1 MNSENNHE
9 IDQNFLMYKAFK
21 LLLEKRPAELYDSI
35 GDEGFEEIAN
45 FLTKI
50 SPEDRLN
57 PSAMVEHIGEYCY
70 QPGNEVLKKWYLKSY
85 NSIAQEDIQAVLK
98 KTGDA
103 GDRPSMTSSPNT
115 IVTEEVL
122 QICEYMQHWAMEL
135 LKQNQQKREPELMER
150 LAELLGGS
158 ENALIWLN
166 SPHPVLDNRTPESYV
181 QEGKLE
187 VLEYFIQ
194 AIETGQPS

>member
-1 MNSENNHE
+1 MNTENNHE
-9 IDQNFLMYKAFK
+9 INRNLLMCEAFR
-21 LLLEKRPAELYDSI
+21 LLLEQPPEELYDSI
-35 GDEGFEEIAN
+35 GEAGFQEIAN

-57 PSAMVEHIGEYCY
+57 HSAMVEHIAEYCY
-70 QPGNEVLKKWYLKSY
+70 RPGNEVLKKWYLKSY
-85 NSIAQEDIQAVLK
+85 NSIAPEDIQAVLK

-103 GDRPSMTSSPNT
+103 GDRPSMTSLPNSE
-115 IVTEEVL
+115 VAEEVV
-122 QICEYMQHWAMEL
+122 QICEDMQHWAMEF
-135 LKQNQQKREPELMER
+135 LKQNQQKCEPELMER

-166 SPHPVLDNRTPESYV
+166 SPHPVLNSRTPESYV

-187 VLEYFIQ
+187 VLEYFIH

>member
-1 MNSENNHE
+1 MNNENNHE
-9 IDQNFLMYKAFK
+9 INRNRLMCEAFR
-21 LLLEKRPAELYDSI
+21 LLLEQPPAELYDSI
-35 GDEGFEEIAN
+35 GEAGFQEIAN

-57 PSAMVEHIGEYCY
+57 HSAMVEHIAEYCY
-70 QPGNEVLKKWYLKSY
+70 RPGNEVLKKWYLKSY
-85 NSIAQEDIQAVLK
+85 NSIAPEDIQAVLK

-103 GDRPSMTSSPNT
+103 GDHRPSMTSSPNT
-115 IVTEEVL
+115 IVAEEVL
-122 QICEYMQHWAMEL
+122 HTCEYLQQWAIEF
-135 LKQNQQKREPELMER
+135 LKQNQQKR

-187 VLEYFIQ
+187 VLEYFIH

>member
-1 MNSENNHE
+1 MNNENNHE
-9 IDQNFLMYKAFK
+9 IDRNVLMGKAFT
-21 LLLEKRPAELYDSI
+21 LLLEQPPAELYDSI
-35 GDEGFEEIAN
+35 GEAGFQEIAN

-57 PSAMVEHIGEYCY
+57 HSAMVEHIAEYCY
-70 QPGNEVLKKWYLKSY
+70 QPGNEVLKKWYLKIY

-103 GDRPSMTSSPNT
+103 GDRPSTTSLPNSE
-115 IVTEEVL
+115 VAEEVV
-122 QICEYMQHWAMEL
+122 QIFESMQRWAIEF
-135 LKQNQQKREPELMER
+135 LKQNQQKREPQLMER
-150 LAELLGGS
+150 LGELLGGS

>member
-9 IDQNFLMYKAFK
+9 INLRQVLSLRAFK
-21 LLLEKRPAELYDSI
+21 ELLKNPPHELYNMIGEEGFLEIAKFLSNIPSEDQLNPAE
-35 GDEGFEEIAN
+35 
-45 FLTKI
+45 
-50 SPEDRLN
+50 
-57 PSAMVEHIGEYCY
+57 MVKHIGSYCY
-70 QPGNEVLKKWYLKSY
+70 QPGHEVLKEFYLKTYQSI
-85 NSIAQEDIQAVLK
+85 NSKDIQAVVK

-103 GDRPSMTSSPNT
+103 GDRPSMTSVSNL
-115 IVTEEVL
+115 VVAEEVL
-122 QICEYMQHWAMEL
+122 QSCKSMQHWAIEF
-135 LKQNQQKREPELMER
+135 LKHNRQKPELMER

-166 SPHPVLDNRTPESYV
+166 SPHPVLDNRTPKSYV

-187 VLEYFIQ
+187 VLEYFIH

>member
-9 IDQNFLMYKAFK
+9 IDRKSFICEAFR
-21 LLLEKRPAELYDSI
+21 LLLEQPPAEIYNSI
-35 GDEGFEEIAN
+35 GEAGFQEIAN
-45 FLTKI
+45 FLTNI
-50 SPEDRLN
+50 SPEDQLN
-57 PSAMVEHIGEYCY
+57 PSAIVEHIAEYCY

-85 NSIAQEDIQAVLK
+85 NSIAQEDIQNVIK

-103 GDRPSMTSSPNT
+103 GDRPSMTSVSNSVVP
-115 IVTEEVL
+115 EEVL
-122 QICEYMQHWAMEL
+122 QSFKSMQHWAIEF
-135 LKQNQQKREPELMER
+135 LKHHRQKPELMER

-181 QEGKLE
+181 EEGKLE
-187 VLEYFIQ
+187 VLEYFIH

>member
-9 IDQNFLMYKAFK
+9 INRYLLICEAFR
-21 LLLEKRPAELYDSI
+21 LLIEQPPAELYNSI
-35 GDEGFEEIAN
+35 GEAGFQEIAN
-45 FLTKI
+45 FLTNI
-50 SPEDRLN
+50 SPEDQLN
-57 PSAMVEHIGEYCY
+57 PSAIVEHIAEYCY

-85 NSIAQEDIQAVLK
+85 NSIAQEDIQNVLK

-103 GDRPSMTSSPNT
+103 GDRPSMTSFSNS
-115 IVTEEVL
+115 VVAEEVL
-122 QICEYMQHWAMEL
+122 QSCKSMQHWAIEF
-135 LKQNQQKREPELMER
+135 LKHNRQKPELMER

-181 QEGKLE
+181 EEGKLE
-187 VLEYFIQ
+187 VLEYFIH